1 MSPRD
6 RILPPYTRRLDD
18 TQHRILRLFGITSL
32 VLFAMTMGFFIGV
45 FGLFG
50 WYIPAIPVVLMTLI
64 ALWIAPDVDTK
75 LDGAIER
82 SYFIFWGIALMWP
95 PYIAFNYP
103 GLPWISFARLSS
115 LITCLLGLS
124 ALSMS
129 PRLRGE
135 MMNVLKSNK
144 VLLRFFL
151 AWVAIHV
158 LMLLVGKGAS
168 AGRWTNQTLLWHC
181 NFLIAAWVMTRHGNA
196 LRLNRLI
203 LIAAAVTALVTI
215 PESLQQKPIW
225 VDYIPSF
232 LGIDPEIQEKLQ
244 FGAVRANEY
253 RARSIFVVSLTYA
266 EYIGMVLPF
275 VLLAMV
281 SAPAG
286 WRRAAAAALLMLL
299 AVAATLTQARSAM
312 VAMLAGSI
320 FFSAIWVFR
329 RFQVTRKDQDFVS
342 AVLLYGF
349 PAVAMVVLSAAMLI
363 PRIRVQLLGSGE
375 TSYSDNARGV
385 QWDMAIPEILTNPI
399 GHGMGSIS
407 RVIPYTNLAGEFTID
422 SYPINLLIEYG
433 VPGFVAFV
441 GFFATAIYL
450 GIKTFVNAANKE
462 EELAGAAA
470 IGILTFL
477 ITRTILSSEGGQSM
491 GFGFAGLILALR
503 YRQLQRHA
511 SGSPPEVPPPPIPVR
526 PILRPALQG

>member
-18 TQHRILRLFGITSL
+18 TQHRILRLFGITTL

-45 FGLFG
+45 FGMFG
-50 WYIPAIPVVLMTLI
+50 WYIPAIPVVLMTLV
-64 ALWIAPDVDTK
+64 ALWMAPDVDTK

-82 SYFIFWGIALMWP
+82 SYFIFWGILLMWP

-103 GLPWISFARLSS
+103 GLPWVSFIRLGV
-115 LITCLLGLS
+115 LITCLLGIS

-129 PRLRGE
+129 PRLRHQLRD
-135 MMNVLKSNK
+135 VLLSHT

-151 AWVAIHV
+151 VWVVIHAI
-158 LMLLVGKGAS
+158 MLFVGKVENI
-168 AGRWTNQTLLWHC
+168 GRWVDHTLLWHC
-181 NFLIAAWVMTRHGNA
+181 NFLIAAWVMSKHGNA

-215 PESLQQKPIW
+215 PESMQQKPIW

-232 LGIDPEIQEKLQ
+232 LGIDPDIQEKLQ
-244 FGAVRANEY
+244 FGVVRAGEY

-266 EYIGMVLPF
+266 EYMGMLLPF
-275 VLLAMV
+275 VLLAIV
-281 SAPAG
+281 SAPSG
-286 WRRAAAAALLMLL
+286 WRRAAAVALVALL

-312 VAMLAGSI
+312 VAMLAGTMA
-320 FFSAIWVFR
+320 FSAIWIFR
-329 RFQVTRKDQDFVS
+329 RYQATRKDQDFVS

-349 PAVAMVVLSAAMLI
+349 PAIAMIVLSAAMVI
-363 PRIRVQLLGSGE
+363 PRIRVKLLGGGE
-375 TSYSDNARGV
+375 TTYSDNARGV
-385 QWDMAIPEILTNPI
+385 QWDMAIPEILTNPV

-407 RVIPYTNLAGEFTID
+407 RVVPYTNRAGGFTID

-433 VPGFVAFV
+433 IPGFVAFV
-441 GFFATAIYL
+441 GFFVTAVYL
-450 GIKTFVNAANKE
+450 GIKTFVNARCKE

-477 ITRTILSSEGGQSM
+477 ITRTILSAEGGQPI
-491 GFGFAGLILALR
+491 GFAFAGLILALH

-511 SGSPPEVPPPPIPVR
+511 QSDASEPQPPSIAAR